1 MKFVHFTAPNGRV
14 VSVKADDVETVREP
28 APGEY
33 APGTKTVI
41 VLVSGVQAVRESLDE
56 VEKKL
61 GAADA

>member
-14 VSVKADDVETVREP
+14 VSIAPDQVTGLREP
-28 APGEY
+28 AKGEY

-41 VLVSGVQAVRESLDE
+41 VLSSGIQAVREGRAE

-61 GAADA
+61 EG